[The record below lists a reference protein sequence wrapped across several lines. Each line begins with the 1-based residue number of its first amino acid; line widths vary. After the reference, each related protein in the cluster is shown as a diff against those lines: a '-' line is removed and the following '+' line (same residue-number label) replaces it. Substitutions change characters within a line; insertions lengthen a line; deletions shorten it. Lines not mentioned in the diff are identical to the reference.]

1 MVVNIYLQNDE
12 SMMIIN
18 SVKMFLLFFVVV
30 VVVYFVSLFLCFFV
44 SLLFCFVLFRFVFSS
59 KRASRRAFLRPQ
71 EDLKRVEERFHR
83 GIALLLVLI
92 MKAFL

>member
-1 MVVNIYLQNDE
+1 MVVNIYLQIDE

-30 VVVYFVSLFLCFFV
+30 VVVVVYFVSLFVC
-44 SLLFCFVLFRFVFSS
+44 CFVLFRFVFSS
-59 KRASRRAFLRPQ
+59 KRASRRAFLRPR
-71 EDLKRVEERFHR
+71 EDLKRVEERFLR

-92 MKAFL
+92 MKAFS

>member
-30 VVVYFVSLFLCFFV
+30 VVVYFVSLFV
-44 SLLFCFVLFRFVFSS
+44 CFVLFRFVFSS
-59 KRASRRAFLRPQ
+59 KCASRRAFLRPR
-71 EDLKRVEERFHR
+71 EDLKRVEERFLR
-83 GIALLLVLI
+83 GLALLLVLI

>member
-1 MVVNIYLQNDE
+1 MVVNIYLQKDE

-30 VVVYFVSLFLCFFV
+30 VVVYFVPLFVC
-44 SLLFCFVLFRFVFSS
+44 CFVLFRFVFSS
-59 KRASRRAFLRPQ
+59 KRASRRAFLRPR
-71 EDLKRVEERFHR
+71 EDLKRVEERFLR

>member
-30 VVVYFVSLFLCFFV
+30 VVVVVYFVSLF
-44 SLLFCFVLFRFVFSS
+44 LFCFVLFRFVFSS
-59 KRASRRAFLRPQ
+59 KRASSRAFLRPR
-71 EDLKRVEERFHR
+71 EDLKRVEERFLR

-92 MKAFL
+92 MKVFL

>member
-30 VVVYFVSLFLCFFV
+30 YLFVFLFVCCFV
-44 SLLFCFVLFRFVFSS
+44 CFVLFFQVNALQDARFS
-59 KRASRRAFLRPQ
+59 ARR
-71 EDLKRVEERFHR
+71 K
-83 GIALLLVLI
+83 I
-92 MKAFL
+92 

>member
-30 VVVYFVSLFLCFFV
+30 VVVVVYFVSLFVC
-44 SLLFCFVLFRFVFSS
+44 CFVLFRFVFSS
-59 KRASRRAFLRPQ
+59 KRASSRAFLRPQ
-71 EDLKRVEERFHR
+71 EDLKRVEERFLR

>member
-1 MVVNIYLQNDE
+1 
-12 SMMIIN
+12 MMIIN
-18 SVKMFLLFFVVV
+18 SVEMFLLFFVVV

-44 SLLFCFVLFRFVFSS
+44 SLFVCCFVLFRFVFSS
-59 KRASRRAFLRPQ
+59 KRASRRAFLHPR
-71 EDLKRVEERFHR
+71 EDLKRVEERFLR

>member
-1 MVVNIYLQNDE
+1 MVVNIYLQIDE

-30 VVVYFVSLFLCFFV
+30 VVVYLFVF
-44 SLLFCFVLFRFVFSS
+44 LLFCLFRFVFSS
-59 KRASRRAFLRPQ
+59 KRASRRAFLHPR
-71 EDLKRVEERFHR
+71 EDLKRVEERFLR